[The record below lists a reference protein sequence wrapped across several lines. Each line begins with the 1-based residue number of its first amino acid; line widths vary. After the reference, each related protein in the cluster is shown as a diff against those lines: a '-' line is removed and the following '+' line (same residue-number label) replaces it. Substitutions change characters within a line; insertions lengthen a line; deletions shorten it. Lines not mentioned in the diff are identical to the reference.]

1 MPSQNPRRLPPSG
14 GLFGGLALHIKLIL
28 RLMGD
33 RRVNFFLKILP
44 VFSLA
49 YLVIP
54 DLVIGPLDDAAVI
67 WLGFTLFVELC
78 PPQVV
83 EEHKRALR
91 AAQGV
96 ATQEPPANK
105 PAMDDNVIEGEFHDV
120 SEPGETWD
128 NGFKERDES
137 KK

>member
-14 GLFGGLALHIKLIL
+14 GLFGGVALHIKLIL

-78 PPQVV
+78 PPNVV

-91 AAQGV
+91 AAQAGV
-96 ATQEPPANK
+96 GSEPPVGK
-105 PAMDDNVIEGEFHDV
+105 PIMDDNVIEGEFRDV
-120 SEPGETWD
+120 SEPAETWD
-128 NGFKERDES
+128 NGFKERDEH